1 MNDLLN
7 WIYSNILLIRDC
19 LLWNIIRYQDVW
31 SPFFYKYNTL
41 DFVIP
46 GNKIENLSWRIKN
59 LTFPLNSIL
68 SCIFILCGKTNMNH
82 DSPEE
87 IAIGLIS
94 SGTGTMSSCQSC
106 NHSITPRDKMV
117 SLRRENIK
125 IINLLL
131 KSECPKHIL
140 YTYNHKKDCLNADW
154 SLNESSFYSDYSHL
168 VKEGNKPLAK

>member
-1 MNDLLN
+1 
-7 WIYSNILLIRDC
+7 
-19 LLWNIIRYQDVW
+19 
-31 SPFFYKYNTL
+31 
-41 DFVIP
+41 
-46 GNKIENLSWRIKN
+46 
-59 LTFPLNSIL
+59 
-68 SCIFILCGKTNMNH
+68 MNH

-117 SLRRENIK
+117 SLRRKNIK

-131 KSECPKHIL
+131 KSECPKHVL